1 MRQSPDGSDARTGV
15 DRLFAGLRTAFAVSI
30 PLLAVGFCLDA
41 PRRLGYVIYDEQ
53 FLALLVGLC
62 LALVFLSTGPR
73 GKAHKRA
80 TPWYDVLA
88 AAVGLGVCLFIASDY
103 EGISMA
109 SAMNPMA
116 HLFPALAVVLLLLEG
131 VRRVAGFALMAII
144 LVFLA
149 YGLWGY
155 MMPAPLTGQQVSPQR
170 LAVQIAFDPSAIL
183 GTALF
188 ICATAVVTFIL
199 FGSILEKA
207 GGTEFF
213 NDISLALFGGYRGGA
228 AKIAVTS
235 SALMG
240 SISGSAVAN
249 VVSSGVVTIPLMKR
263 SGYRAQT
270 AAAVETVA
278 STGGQLAPPV
288 MGAAAF
294 LMADFL
300 QVDYSE
306 VVLAALIPALL
317 YFLSIFFQVDL
328 AAARQGL
335 RALSKSELP
344 SARAVM
350 ARGWI
355 YPLPFVVLI
364 IAMFWLHLRVEEAA
378 LWACASLLPILVWR
392 AGGRRSPGD
401 LFDALASAGRSSTS
415 VILIAAAAGII
426 IGILNLTGL
435 SFSLTRILI
444 TLGENN
450 LFLLLLLSAA
460 LSIVLGMG
468 MPTVGVYVLLAT
480 LVTPSMIKLGVE
492 PIAAH
497 MFVLYFGMM
506 SMITP
511 PVAVAA
517 FSAATLA
524 SSPPMRTAIEAT
536 IMAWPA
542 FIVPFLF
549 VFSPTLLG
557 VGPSLAVIASTLTAL
572 AGVWCITAG
581 GVGYIRDPAGP
592 LSRLAI
598 FAAGAALLMPTD
610 LFQGALLLN
619 VAGLAVMIAMLVLPR
634 KARPVSA
641 PAPQETRAG

>member
-1 MRQSPDGSDARTGV
+1 MRQSLDGSDAWTGV

-30 PLLAVGFCLDA
+30 PLLAVGFCLDG

-62 LALVFLSTGPR
+62 LALVFLSTGAR
-73 GKAHKRA
+73 GTARKGAA
-80 TPWYDVLA
+80 PWYDVLA
-88 AAVGLGVCLFIASDY
+88 AVTGLGVCLYIASDY
-103 EGISMA
+103 EGISIA
-109 SAMNPMA
+109 SAMDPMV
-116 HLFPALAVVLLLLEG
+116 HLFPALAVILLLLEG
-131 VRRVAGFALMAII
+131 VRRVAGFALTAII
-144 LVFLA
+144 LVFLV

-155 MMPAPLTGQQVSPQR
+155 LMPAPLTGQQVSPQR

-199 FGSILEKA
+199 FGAILEKA

-328 AAARQGL
+328 AAARRGL

-350 ARGWI
+350 AKGWI

-364 IAMFWLHLRVEEAA
+364 VAMFWLHLRVEEAA
-378 LWACASLLPILVWR
+378 LWACASLMPILLWR
-392 AGGRRSPGD
+392 KGGRRSPGD
-401 LFDALASAGRSSTS
+401 LFSAFASAGQSSTS

-435 SFSLTRILI
+435 SFSLTRILT

-524 SSPPMRTAIEAT
+524 SSPPMRTAMEAT
-536 IMAWPA
+536 VMAWPA
-542 FIVPFLF
+542 FVVPFLF

-557 VGPSLAVIASTLTAL
+557 VGPAVSVVASTVTAL
-572 AGVWCITAG
+572 AGVWCVTASV
-581 GVGYIRDPAGP
+581 VGYIREPAGP
-592 LSRLAI
+592 LSRLII
-598 FAAGAALLMPTD
+598 FACGAALLMPTD
-610 LFQGALLLN
+610 LFPGALLVN
-619 VAGLAVMIAMLVLPR
+619 IAGLAAMVAMLLWSSR
-634 KARPVSA
+634 SKAVSVPV
-641 PAPQETRAG
+641 R